1 MVTRRNTP
9 QATVAQFRTRNTL
22 YYLVLHRNQ
31 YTIPHHNAT
40 LIFYAP
46 MQETSG
52 STIRSASA
60 GNMDTAPPQH
70 SAVLGEDRGSGVGDM
85 LGDTQAPV
93 NPASSNLSRKR
104 QRSKLSTDEGLKA
117 VQAAA
122 LSLEESFRLTDT
134 QEAAIQKCFQLI
146 SEDFSTTLSA
156 RVQREKSKRSLQV
169 YYMLRNIRE
178 MLGLQGF
185 LLCALALKPTQ
196 MQSMTKEDATNFPYR
211 LKRWWEDSS
220 PSSERLKAIA
230 SKVKA
235 FDDQIPYLPLA
246 DEMSKSLNLRRR
258 PDTSFTKNDEI
269 PVFPITCKT
278 DTPQILYIRHSH
290 Q

>member
-1 MVTRRNTP
+1 MKCGSDFGKDAPTARRNTP
-9 QATVAQFRTRNTL
+9 QFTVAQFKYRNTPH
-22 YYLVLHRNQ
+22 YPVLHRNHCTMPHYNASEF
-31 YTIPHHNAT
+31 YT
-40 LIFYAP
+40 P
-46 MQETSG
+46 MQEKG
-52 STIRSASA
+52 GPTIRSASA
-60 GNMDTAPPQH
+60 GNMDT
-70 SAVLGEDRGSGVGDM
+70 VGSGVV
-85 LGDTQAPV
+85 GDTQALV
-93 NPASSNLSRKR
+93 NSASPSLSRKR
-104 QRSKLSTDEGLKA
+104 QRSKLSIDEGLKA

-134 QEAAIQKCFQLI
+134 QEAAIRKCFQLI
-146 SEDFSTTLSA
+146 KEDSSTTLSA
-156 RVQREKSKRSLQV
+156 RAQREKSKRSFQV

-211 LKRWWEDSS
+211 LKRWWEDFS
-220 PSSERLKAIA
+220 PSSERLEAVA

-246 DEMSKSLNLRRR
+246 DEMSESLNLRRP
-258 PDTSFTKNDEI
+258 PDTSLTKNHEI
-269 PVFPITCKT
+269 RIFLIICMTN
-278 DTPQILYIRHSH
+278 TPQVLCTRHIH

>member
-1 MVTRRNTP
+1 
-9 QATVAQFRTRNTL
+9 
-22 YYLVLHRNQ
+22 
-31 YTIPHHNAT
+31 
-40 LIFYAP
+40 

-52 STIRSASA
+52 SIIRSASA
-60 GNMDTAPPQH
+60 GIMDTVPPHH
-70 SAVLGEDRGSGVGDM
+70 SAAFGEDSGNGVGSM
-85 LGDTQAPV
+85 LGDTQASV
-93 NPASSNLSRKR
+93 NPTSPNLSRKR

-146 SEDFSTTLSA
+146 SEDSSTTLSA
-156 RVQREKSKRSLQV
+156 RVQREKSKRSSQV

-220 PSSERLKAIA
+220 PSSERLEAIA

-258 PDTSFTKNDEI
+258 PETSFTKNHEMPI
-269 PVFPITCKT
+269 FPMTCKT
-278 DTPQILYIRHSH
+278 DNPQILYARHSR